1 MGKNQDGIHGF
12 GPRDRETFLNL
23 GVLTGRNTPI
33 TVCYKCFFL
42 FFKAGD
48 EVGLHVRFEES
59 PLTWSLGFGLIE
71 RRAAAQ
77 RPCQEFESLA
87 TYGWR
92 EVYLLPTL
100 ASDFVCSG
108 MIYFTR

>member
-1 MGKNQDGIHGF
+1 MYVLKNRH
-12 GPRDRETFLNL
+12 
-23 GVLTGRNTPI
+23 
-33 TVCYKCFFL
+33 
-42 FFKAGD
+42 
-48 EVGLHVRFEES
+48 
-59 PLTWSLGFGLIE
+59 SLGFGLIE